1 MPYATVEQMRAYLKQ
16 AGLTAANDE
25 LFEDIL
31 ERATAIID
39 GELGYSFD
47 TAGVGT
53 EVVYGDGTDFL
64 VPSAFVAGS
73 VTGVTA
79 PSGYTVPDYTVRDGH
94 LIVTRDGVVG
104 SWYAREGLW
113 AYQLA
118 YPYRGGWE
126 PGVPYTVAATF
137 GHSAVPADIVEA
149 TLEVAIRIWRAK
161 DAGFSDVVGV
171 EGGGA
176 VGYNGAL
183 PAMVKRILDNH
194 RRDDRA
200 GVW

>member
-1 MPYATVEQMRAYLKQ
+1 MAYATVDQLRAYLKQ
-16 AGLTAANDE
+16 AGLTAANDD

-31 ERATAIID
+31 DRATAIID

-47 TAGVGT
+47 TAAAGT
-53 EVVYGDGTDFL
+53 EVVRGDGTDYL
-64 VPSAFVAGS
+64 KPSAFTV

-79 PSGYTVPDYTVRDGH
+79 PTGYTVPDYIVKDGH
-94 LIVTRDGVVG
+94 LVVTRDGITG
-104 SWYAREGLW
+104 SWYAREGLY
-113 AYQLA
+113 AYTLA
-118 YPYRGGWE
+118 YPYAGGWQ
-126 PGVPYTVAATF
+126 PGVPYTVAGTF
-137 GHSAVPADIVEA
+137 GYSAVPADIVEA
-149 TLEVAIRIWRAK
+149 TLEIAIRIWRAK
-161 DAGFSDVVGV
+161 DAAFSDVVGV

-176 VGYNGAL
+176 VGYNGSL